1 MHIPD
6 GFLSAGV
13 AASTWTA
20 GACSLAWAL
29 RAERS
34 RPDATPAGT
43 LGALAA
49 FTFAAQLVNVPLL
62 PGTSG
67 HLVGGTLAAAVVGPS
82 RGLLVMAVVLAVQ
95 ALLFQ
100 DGGVTA
106 YGANLLA
113 MGVAGAC
120 GGYSVSAL
128 VARLWPGLRGLVA
141 GPVIGAFAA
150 TLTAAAFIALA
161 LAASGLYPLAVV
173 LPLLLS
179 LHVPIALVEAAL
191 TGAILAS
198 LARWRPDLLHGVQRA
213 GARGASAWG
222 VLVLALAIA
231 AFAAP
236 FASPLPDGLE
246 AAARRLGFAA
256 AARPLWPAPA
266 PDYAA
271 PWLAVGR
278 AGSAAAG
285 LVGTLVAATLAWAL
299 TRRLG
304 SARAAEPHR

>member
-13 AASTWTA
+13 AASSWAA
-20 GACSLAWAL
+20 GAGCLAWAL

-34 RPDATPAGT
+34 EPEGTPAGT

-67 HLVGGTLAAAVVGPS
+67 HLVGGTLAAAIVGPS

-100 DGGVTA
+100 DGGITA

-113 MGVAGAC
+113 MGAAGAL
-120 GGYSVSAL
+120 GGYAVSAL
-128 VARLWPGLRGLVA
+128 VARLRPGVRGLVA

-150 TLTAAAFIALA
+150 TLTGAAFIALA
-161 LAASGLYPLAVV
+161 LAASGLYPLSAV

-179 LHVPIALVEAAL
+179 
-191 TGAILAS
+191 GAILAT
-198 LARWRPDLLHGVQRA
+198 LARWRPDLLHGLQGSRSGRA
-213 GARGASAWG
+213 PAWG
-222 VLVLALAIA
+222 LLVLALALS

-236 FASPLPDGLE
+236 FASALPDGLE
-246 AAARRLGFAA
+246 AAASRLGFAA
-256 AARPLWPAPA
+256 SARPLWPALSADVPG
-266 PDYAA
+266 
-271 PWLAVGR
+271 WLAIGR
-278 AGSAAAG
+278 AGSALAG
-285 LVGTLVAATLAWAL
+285 LLGTLVAATLAWAL

-304 SARAAEPHR
+304 QARAAEPHR

>member
-1 MHIPD
+1 VHVPD
-6 GFLSAGV
+6 GFLSPAV
-13 AASTWTA
+13 AASTWA
-20 GACSLAWAL
+20 VGACSLAWAL

-34 RPDATPAGT
+34 EPEGTPAGT

-67 HLVGGTLAAAVVGPS
+67 HLVGGTLAAAIVGPS

-100 DGGVTA
+100 DGGITA

-113 MGVAGAC
+113 MGAAGAL
-120 GGYSVSAL
+120 GGYAVSAL
-128 VARLWPGLRGLVA
+128 VARLRSGVRGLVA

-150 TLTAAAFIALA
+150 TLLGAAFIALA
-161 LAASGLYPLAVV
+161 LAASGLYPAAIV

-179 LHVPIALVEAAL
+179 LHVPIALLEAAL
-191 TGAILAS
+191 TGAILAT
-198 LARWRPDLLHGVQRA
+198 LARWRPDLLHGLQRSEDRRA
-213 GARGASAWG
+213 PAWG
-222 VLVLALAIA
+222 LLVLALALA

-246 AAARRLGFAA
+246 TAARRLGFAA
-256 AARPLWPAPA
+256 SARPLWPAVTDA
-266 PDYAA
+266 T
-271 PWLAVGR
+271 PWLAIGR
-278 AGSAAAG
+278 AGSALAG
-285 LVGTLVAATLAWAL
+285 LVGTLAAATLAWAL

-304 SARAAEPHR
+304 RARAAEPHR